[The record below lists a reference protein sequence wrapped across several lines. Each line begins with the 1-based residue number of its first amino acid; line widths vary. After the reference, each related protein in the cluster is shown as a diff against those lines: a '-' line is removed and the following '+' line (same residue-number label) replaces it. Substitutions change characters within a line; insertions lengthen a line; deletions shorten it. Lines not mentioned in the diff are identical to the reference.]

1 MADVAPGPCIYVLAG
16 TNGAGKSSLA
26 GATFLNAGTE
36 YFNPDQ
42 AARLIRDRN
51 PGLGSTEAN
60 SAAWH
65 QGRRLLE
72 RAIAER
78 KTFAFETTLGGA
90 TITALL
96 QRALAAGI
104 AVRVWYVG
112 LDSPELHIAR
122 VRARVA
128 RGGHD
133 IPAGHIRAR
142 YDSSRLNLIRLLPRL
157 TELRVYDNS
166 AEADPRAGVAPEP
179 TLVLHMRRGKIVRS
193 SPLAETPAWARPII
207 AAAMKASAPAR

>member
-1 MADVAPGPCIYVLAG
+1 VAEAEAAPCIYVLAG
-16 TNGAGKSSLA
+16 TNGAGKSSIA
-26 GATFLNAGTE
+26 GVMFLQAGVD

-42 AARLIRDRN
+42 AARAILAGN
-51 PGLGSTEAN
+51 PRLTQTDAN

-78 KTFAFETTLGGA
+78 GTFAFETTLGGN

-96 QRALAAGI
+96 ERALGAGL

-112 LDSPELHIAR
+112 LNGPELHIAR

-133 IPAGHIRAR
+133 IPTEQVRAR
-142 YDSSRLNLIRLLPRL
+142 YDASRLNLIRLLPKL

-166 AEADPRAGVAPEP
+166 AEADPRAGVPPEP
-179 TLVLHMRRGKIVRS
+179 LLVLHMLRGRIVRAC
-193 SPLAETPAWARPII
+193 PLAQTPDWAKPIQ
-207 AAAMKASAPAR
+207 AAAMRASAGE

>member
-1 MADVAPGPCIYVLAG
+1 VAEAAPPPCIYVLAG
-16 TNGAGKSSLA
+16 TNGAGKSSIGGAAFLRA
-26 GATFLNAGTE
+26 GVE

-42 AARLIRDRN
+42 AARLILARVT
-51 PGLGSTEAN
+51 GLTQTDAN

-78 KTFAFETTLGGA
+78 KTFAFETTLGGR

-96 QRALAAGI
+96 ERAPAAGLD
-104 AVRVWYVG
+104 VRVWYVG
-112 LDSPELHIAR
+112 LDGPELHIAR

-133 IPAGHIRAR
+133 IPEAQVRAR
-142 YDSSRLNLIRLLPRL
+142 YDRSRLNLVRLLPGL
-157 TELRVYDNS
+157 TELRVYDNT
-166 AEADPRAGVAPEP
+166 AEADPHRGAGPEP
-179 TLVLHMRRGKIVRS
+179 SLVLHMLRGKIVRS
-193 SPLAETPAWARPII
+193 CPLAQAPEWSKPIL
-207 AAAMKASAPAR
+207 AAAIKTAASR